1 MMFHKLSV
9 GSVALLALGLGLS
22 SAAVANDNDK
32 DKDKD
37 ATVAVCAD
45 ASVAPKGGFNNDAVC
60 PKDKKGSFLYAT
72 GGGYEL
78 VVFPAGDLQPVEVD
92 VSFPLFGGLG
102 GVQPIGW
109 QAIGTSHSILAAT
122 IRTCVLCLTHV
133 EVKK

>member
-22 SAAVANDNDK
+22 SAAVANDNDN
-32 DKDKD
+32 DKD

-45 ASVAPKGGFNNDAVC
+45 ASVAPGGGFNNDAVC
-60 PKDKKGSFLYAT
+60 PKDKKGNFLYAT

-78 VVFPAGDLQPVEVD
+78 VVFPAGTLQPVEVD

-109 QAIGTSHSILAAT
+109 QAIGTSRSKNAAT

>member
-22 SAAVANDNDK
+22 SAAVAADN
-32 DKDKD
+32 D

-45 ASVAPKGGFNNDAVC
+45 ASVAPGGGFNNDAVC
-60 PKDKKGSFLYAT
+60 PKDKTGNFLYAT

-78 VVFPAGDLQPVEVD
+78 VVFPAGNLQPVEVD

-109 QAIGTSHSILAAT
+109 QAIGTSRSKLAAT

-133 EVKK
+133 VSPTSR